1 MFSTLQILKSIN
13 FTVEEGQT
21 IALLGDKG
29 SGKSALIKLLQKIYD
44 PQSGK
49 VRLTENCNVVSTAL
63 CIRWIPVAVC
73 FTKKAKFL
81 VFSTSLLPLYVVAWC
96 IVSTAFP

>member
-1 MFSTLQILKSIN
+1 MFCTSQVLKAIN

-44 PQSGK
+44 PQAGK
-49 VRLTENCNVVSTAL
+49 VRL
-63 CIRWIPVAVC
+63 
-73 FTKKAKFL
+73 
-81 VFSTSLLPLYVVAWC
+81 
-96 IVSTAFP
+96 